1 MTDTAL
7 LSQAESAATA
17 HLKAQAA
24 IELIANTP
32 LQPVVALALH
42 LADTALIQAQRNAE
56 WCGHGPVIEE
66 DIALTNLSLD
76 LLGQA
81 RLLYQLAAE
90 RIGHGCT
97 EDALAYWRD
106 AAQFTNL
113 TLVELPH
120 STPLVP
126 SAAADRD
133 YAVTIAR
140 NHLLAHHMAQ
150 RWAAL
155 LECADAGL
163 AAVAERAIKE
173 NRYHLRHSRD
183 WLLRLGDG
191 TAQSHARMQAALN
204 HLWPYTQEFWL
215 DDAAQCQALGVASS
229 DTWRAAWH
237 QAVAADVQA
246 ATLTVPT
253 DGGAVSRGRHGLHS
267 EHLSRLVAEMQSLA
281 RAHPGA
287 QW

>member
-1 MTDTAL
+1 MTDSALAVQAKTAA
-7 LSQAESAATA
+7 SA
-17 HLKAQAA
+17 HLTAQAA
-24 IELIANTP
+24 IKSIAP
-32 LQPVVALALH
+32 PIADPVLALALH

-66 DIALTNLSLD
+66 DIALSNLSLD

-81 RLLYQLAAE
+81 RLLYQLAAQ
-90 RIGHGCT
+90 RVGHGCT
-97 EDALAYWRD
+97 EDTLAYWRD
-106 AAQFTNL
+106 AEQFTNL

-120 STPLVP
+120 SGPLAP

-140 NHLLAHHMAQ
+140 NHLLAHHMAH
-150 RWAAL
+150 RWASL
-155 LECADAGL
+155 LSCTDAGL
-163 AAVAERAIKE
+163 AAVAERAVKE

-191 TAQSHARMQAALN
+191 TVQSHARMQAAVN

-215 DDAAQCQALGVASS
+215 DDAATCAALGVAPSG
-229 DTWRAAWH
+229 TWHAAWH
-237 QAVAADVQA
+237 QAVSDDLLA
-246 ATLTVPT
+246 ATLAVPPE
-253 DGGAVSRGRHGLHS
+253 GGAVSGGRFGQHS
-267 EHLSRLVAEMQSLA
+267 EHLTRLVAEMQSLA